1 MWRRTFCPALG
12 GKAFPALKGFFLP
25 RPSLLLD
32 CTASPMSCCRPAW
45 ASSWLAVFFQ
55 ELQAEICLLSRRTH
69 PLFWSGAETPEPPI
83 AAHTRTAAQDV
94 PHLPSEHTRARDSWD
109 ATVWVAVISL
119 DSDQRMVDLDDK
131 WPLWLWHAANVFD
144 FSSFASGG
152 ASKTA
157 FLCELRSN
165 EKNTNSVMSVRNERV
180 IVLLR
185 LLFSPSAGWCLMSQA
200 FVASLTSWR
209 RACMEARRTGGHC
222 SPKWPQWCLLFW

>member
-1 MWRRTFCPALG
+1 
-12 GKAFPALKGFFLP
+12 
-25 RPSLLLD
+25 
-32 CTASPMSCCRPAW
+32 MSCCRPAS
-45 ASSWLAVFFQ
+45 ASNWLAVFFQ

-69 PLFWSGAETPEPPI
+69 PLFYVSGAETPEPPI
-83 AAHTRTAAQDV
+83 ATHTRTAAQDV
-94 PHLPSEHTRARDSWD
+94 
-109 ATVWVAVISL
+109 

-131 WPLWLWHAANVFD
+131 WPLWLWHTANVFD
-144 FSSFASGG
+144 LSSFASVG

-165 EKNTNSVMSVRNERV
+165 EKNTNSVMSVKNERV

-185 LLFSPSAGWCLMSQA
+185 LLLSRSDGWCLMSQA

-222 SPKWPQWCLLFW
+222 SPKWHQRCLLFW